1 MKCDELQI
9 ILSFDLE
16 RAEKIWHTV
25 VGYCKKKS
33 IDMKEF
39 TYRKDTLKVT
49 KKTYSKNNL
58 IYKIKSDIF
67 LKVSVKNIFKAL
79 NFIKSFNSSL
89 INIDCTNY
97 ILEYNKSKTDFKLS
111 IDNKILII
119 ITPDTQNRIVI
130 KEIIINDDIIK
141 G

>member
-39 TYRKDTLKVT
+39 TYRKDTLNLT
-49 KKTYSKNNL
+49 KKRKKRANN
-58 IYKIKSDIF
+58 IY
-67 LKVSVKNIFKAL
+67 
-79 NFIKSFNSSL
+79 FI
-89 INIDCTNY
+89 I
-97 ILEYNKSKTDFKLS
+97 
-111 IDNKILII
+111 
-119 ITPDTQNRIVI
+119 
-130 KEIIINDDIIK
+130 
-141 G
+141 